1 MWSVPFNLNLRDT
14 YYAIGMVYQKVRER
28 ERVCVCKKDR
38 ERDRETDT
46 QR

>member
-28 ERVCVCKKDR
+28 ERECVKER
-38 ERDRETDT
+38 EREERE
-46 QR
+46 RVSKRV